1 MPGLIQHKASQN
13 PNIRSSDEETTE
25 AITPDTKPFLAHL
38 EDLRWTIFRCLGAL
52 AAGVAI
58 CAFGVKPILSVLY
71 RPLKAAGHDPKE
83 FLRTLNPVDP
93 FSIHM
98 EIAIFGGLMLSLPA
112 ILYFL
117 GQFLLPALTA
127 RERRML
133 APIFAGGAVLFV
145 VGVTFC
151 YFVVLSSTL
160 KFFFAYNDYLGF
172 GAMWTAKALIDFEVQ
187 MLAGFGIAFEM
198 PLVVLVLNLMGIVS
212 ASQLAAKRRHA
223 AVIIFIAS
231 TCIIPSTDLFSLSTV
246 SLPMYVL
253 FELCILIARIVEKS
267 KAKTDVAAPE
277 ERNQD

>member
-1 MPGLIQHKASQN
+1 MPGLIQHEASQMFN
-13 PNIRSSDEETTE
+13 ARKPNDDEEDGP
-25 AITPDTKPFLAHL
+25 ITPETKPFLSHL
-38 EDLRWTIFRCLGAL
+38 EDLRWTIIRCLVAL
-52 AAGVAI
+52 LTGVII
-58 CAFGVKPILSVLY
+58 CAFGVRPILSALY
-71 RPLKAAGHDPKE
+71 RPLKQAGHDPKD

-98 EIAIFGGLMLSLPA
+98 EIAIFGGLILSLPLM
-112 ILYFL
+112 LYFL

-127 RERRML
+127 REKKML
-133 APIFAGGAVLFV
+133 APIFAGGAGLFV

-151 YFVVLSSTL
+151 YFVVLSTTL
-160 KFFFAYNDYLGF
+160 KFFLNYNDYLGF
-172 GAMWTAKALIDFEVQ
+172 GSMWTAKALIDFEVQ

-212 ASQLAAKRRHA
+212 ASQLASRRRHA

-246 SLPMYVL
+246 SVPMYLL

-267 KAKTDVAAPE
+267 KGTGSEIQKSE
-277 ERNQD
+277 

>member
-1 MPGLIQHKASQN
+1 MPGLIQHKASQL

-25 AITPDTKPFLAHL
+25 PITPDTKPFLSHL
-38 EDLRWTIFRCLGAL
+38 EDLRWTIIRCLGAL
-52 AAGVAI
+52 LAGVVI
-58 CAFGVKPILSVLY
+58 CAFGVKPILAALY
-71 RPLKAAGHDPKE
+71 RPLRQAGQDPKD

-98 EIAIFGGLMLSLPA
+98 EIAIFGGIMLSLPA
-112 ILYFL
+112 MLYFL
-117 GQFLLPALTA
+117 GQFLLPALTP
-127 RERRML
+127 REKRML
-133 APIFAGGAVLFV
+133 APIFAGGAALFV

-160 KFFFAYNDYLGF
+160 KFFLGYNDYLGF
-172 GAMWTAKALIDFEVQ
+172 GSMWTAKALIDFEVQ

-198 PLVVLVLNLMGIVS
+198 PLVVLVLNLMGFVS

-246 SLPMYVL
+246 SVPMYLL
-253 FELCILIARIVEKS
+253 FELCILIARVVEKS
-267 KAKTDVAAPE
+267 KGKGSDIPISG
-277 ERNQD
+277 